1 MIKDVEDKAV
11 GEKRVLLERVELEDP
26 GDLKGYEALGGF
38 TGLDKAHEMSP
49 EAVIETVKDSGLRG
63 RGGAGFPCG
72 VKWELARQSPN
83 PDKVLILNA
92 DEGEVGTFKDRYI
105 LEHNPYMVL
114 EGMAIGAYAIGADK
128 GYIYLRDEYHY
139 LLTSLE
145 KAVSECKEEGYLND
159 LEVEI
164 VEGAGAY
171 ICGEESALMN
181 SIEGKRGES
190 RYRPPFP
197 PEKGLFEQ
205 PTIIN
210 NVETLSNV
218 PLIVEKGAEWYAA
231 LGTEK
236 SKGTKLFCVS
246 GDVKRPG
253 VYELELG
260 TSLKEVMGLSGAESP
275 KWVQVGGSTGRLIP
289 SDRLDTALSYEGVL
303 GSGAVMVSNGT
314 RDVIEF
320 VYRTLEFLNEESCG
334 KCAPCRE
341 GTEVL
346 VEILGRL
353 TQGEGSEQDLI
364 NLETLSEVM
373 MDASLCGLG
382 QTAPIP
388 VLDSLRYFREVY
400 EARIE
405 QSLYLR
411 GLRTVK
417 A

>member
-1 MIKDVEDKAV
+1 M
-11 GEKRVLLERVELEDP
+11 GEKRVLLERIALTEP
-26 GDLKGYEALGGF
+26 GDLKVYEALGGF
-38 TGLDKAHEMSP
+38 KGLEKARGMSP
-49 EAVIETVKDSGLRG
+49 EDVIETVKASGLRG

-72 VKWELARQSPN
+72 VKWELARQSPS
-83 PDKVLILNA
+83 PEKVLILNA

-114 EGMAIGAYAIGADK
+114 EGMAISAYAIGAHK

-139 LLTSLE
+139 LLGALE
-145 KAVSECKEEGYLND
+145 DAMTRCKERGYLKD
-159 LEVEI
+159 LEIEI

-218 PLIVEKGAEWYAA
+218 PLIMEKGAEWYGS

-236 SKGTKLFCVS
+236 SRGTKLFCVS

-253 VYELELG
+253 VYELEMG
-260 TSLKEVMGLSGAESP
+260 TSLRELLDLSGAEPP

-289 SDRLDTALSYEGVL
+289 ADRLDTVLSYESVL
-303 GSGAVMVSNGT
+303 GSGAVMVFNGT

-341 GTEVL
+341 GTEVM

-353 TQGEGSEQDLI
+353 MEGEGSEQDLI

-388 VLDSLRYFREVY
+388 VLDSLRYFRGVY

-405 QSLYLR
+405 QSMYLR
-411 GLRTVK
+411 GLRTV
-417 A
+417 

>member
-1 MIKDVEDKAV
+1 M
-11 GEKRVLLERVELEDP
+11 GEKRVLLDRVELEAP
-26 GDLKGYEALGGF
+26 GDLRGYEALGGF
-38 TGLDKAHEMSP
+38 KGLEKALGMSP
-49 EAVIETVKDSGLRG
+49 EDVIETVKASGLRG

-72 VKWELARQSPN
+72 VKWELARQSPS

-92 DEGEVGTFKDRYI
+92 DEGEVGTFKDRHI

-114 EGMAIGAYAIGADK
+114 EGMAIGAYAIGAHK

-139 LLTSLE
+139 LLGALE
-145 KAVSECKEEGYLND
+145 DAITRCKEKGYLKD
-159 LEVEI
+159 LEIEI

-181 SIEGKRGES
+181 SIEGERGES

-197 PEKGLFEQ
+197 PEKGLFEK

-210 NVETLSNV
+210 NVETLLNV
-218 PLIVEKGAEWYAA
+218 PLMMEKGAEWYAA
-231 LGTEK
+231 LGTGK

-246 GDVKRPG
+246 GDVKTPG

-260 TSLKEVMGLSGAESP
+260 TSLKELLDLSGSQPP
-275 KWVQVGGSTGRLIP
+275 KWVQVGGSTGHLIP
-289 SDRLDTALSYEGVL
+289 ADQLDTALSYEGVL
-303 GSGAVMVSNGT
+303 GSGAVMVFNGT
-314 RDVIEF
+314 RDVMAF
-320 VYRTLEFLNEESCG
+320 VYRTLVFLNEESCG

-353 TQGEGSEQDLI
+353 NEGEGSESDLT
-364 NLETLSEVM
+364 NLETLCEVM

-382 QTAPIP
+382 QTVPIP

-405 QSLYLR
+405 QSVYLR

-417 A
+417 G